1 MMTRMRVL
9 GSGVGLLVLV
19 LSLARVL
26 AFAGQTQAQGTPVPD
41 PCAALPPATPGMT
54 GGHTM
59 ETPVS
64 DMGHGMMQATPSM
77 PMMDFDLMF
86 IDMMIP
92 HHEGA
97 VAMAQVALARA
108 EHEEVRQLAQAI
120 IDVQSREIE
129 QLRAWRDQW
138 YPNAPHMPMDQMM
151 EMIMGMMQGMPGMG
165 GGQQMMEMMQHGMD
179 AEGQMRALCETQGP
193 FDLAFISGMIAH
205 HQSAILMAQ
214 AALQQAQHPEL
225 RTFAQGVI
233 DAQQAEIEQMTRWR
247 AEWYGATPAAG

>member
-1 MMTRMRVL
+1 MQNRMRHLVVGIATVAILVGAVL
-9 GSGVGLLVLV
+9 GQV
-19 LSLARVL
+19 
-26 AFAGQTQAQGTPVPD
+26 AGMQVHAEGTPIPD
-41 PCAALPPATPGMT
+41 PCAALPPATPGMM
-54 GGHTM
+54 GGQM
-59 ETPVS
+59 MGTPGAG
-64 DMGHGMMQATPSM
+64 MGPGMMHGSPVM

-97 VAMAQVALARA
+97 IAMAQVALARA

-129 QLRAWRDQW
+129 HLRAWRDQW
-138 YPNAPHMPMDQMM
+138 YPDAPHMPMDQMM
-151 EMIMGMMQGMPGMG
+151 EMMMGMMQGMPGMG
-165 GGQQMMEMMQHGMD
+165 AGQQMMEMMQHGMD
-179 AEGQMRALCETQGP
+179 AESQMRALCETQGP

-225 RTFAQGVI
+225 RAFAQGVI